1 MTAPVTNQS
10 YTQQV
15 NQAFD
20 MLKYATPQQMQIV
33 TQQVQQ
39 NPNSPEAIA
48 LAMASQYQQQARAP
62 QPQAPQGTILE
73 QKLAQ
78 IPQAPA
84 SSPVQGG
91 LPAVG
96 QNQVNLQQAA
106 QQDPMRNA
114 GIGIAPE
121 NTEPQQEQTAA
132 TGGIVALAGGGQVR
146 QFDNGGYLSN
156 IGRGLSSLYGGSTD
170 LGKAILG
177 EDMGEAESLAEE
189 PVSNKGKTYDTPS
202 IQGIGAI
209 MPKKVPAK
217 NYIIDEPV
225 KEIIK
230 RSGDEVVHTPA
241 PTSSAAKEA
250 ASPTAKESIASIREL
265 LGSEADLS
273 EEVSM
278 AKDMA
283 KEAGRDKG
291 INAMIQGIGGMLSAR
306 TPYTSQA
313 VGAGLLAGASGYA
326 QGATEERSAQKDLM
340 ALQAAHKKALVSG
353 DREAATMYLNN
364 MAKQQEAIALAKAKR
379 EDRADEQRTKYGVA
393 GIEGEYGLK
402 KQEISNNAA
411 LVLENLKA
419 SNSQDFKILEDE
431 LAATGNIAYDTR
443 QKVLTS
449 VMSGLTANG
458 DSPNAATVEAALDQA
473 IQYMKAGQQE
483 ANIPK
488 TNYGAPISGSSLKII
503 PPPTQ

>member
-1 MTAPVTNQS
+1 MASSMTTSNYP
-10 YTQQV
+10 QQV
-15 NQAFD
+15 NQAYG
-20 MLKYATPQQMQIV
+20 MLKNATQQQLQIV
-33 TQQVQQ
+33 AQQVAQ

-48 LAMASQYQQQARAP
+48 LPMAIQYQQQMRAP

-84 SSPVQGG
+84 PSPVQGG

-146 QFDNGGYLSN
+146 QFYNGGDTSTKGLGSLDRFAKSDDTD
-156 IGRGLSSLYGGSTD
+156 IGYEGPY
-170 LGKAILG
+170 
-177 EDMGEAESLAEE
+177 EESYEE
-189 PVSNKGKTYDTPS
+189 PVKTKIARLDP
-202 IQGIGAI
+202 
-209 MPKKVPAK
+209 VENPA
-217 NYIIDEPV
+217 NPN
-225 KEIIK
+225 
-230 RSGDEVVHTPA
+230 
-241 PTSSAAKEA
+241 SSAAKEA
-250 ASPTAKESIASIREL
+250 ASPTAKESIAMYRDL

-283 KEAGRDKG
+283 KEAGRDKN
-291 INAMIQGIGGMLSAR
+291 INAMIQGIGGMLSAK

-364 MAKQQEAIALAKAKR
+364 MAKQQEAAALAKAKR

-402 KQEISNNAA
+402 KQELSNNAA
-411 LVLENLKA
+411 YKLEAFKADNAQDLERIKQDIDVAGGLKPQHKKDLMNA
-419 SNSQDFKILEDE
+419 LINSEMYDNPEDMK
-431 LAATGNIAYDTR
+431 IAYDSLLQSIVGTP
-443 QKVLTS
+443 T
-449 VMSGLTANG
+449 T
-458 DSPNAATVEAALDQA
+458 T
-473 IQYMKAGQQE
+473 
-483 ANIPK
+483 PK
-488 TNYGAPISGSSLKII
+488 TSYGAPISGSSLKYS

>member
-20 MLKYATPQQMQIV
+20 MLKYATPQQMQLV

-78 IPQAPA
+78 FKQASPQ
-84 SSPVQGG
+84 G
-91 LPAVG
+91 LPQVG
-96 QNQVNLQQAA
+96 QNQMNLQQAA

-114 GIGIAPE
+114 GIGAAPE
-121 NTEPQQEQTAA
+121 NTEPQPEAQEPQQEQTAA
-132 TGGIVALAGGGQVR
+132 TGGIVALAGGGQVEH
-146 QFDNGGYLSN
+146 FANGGGLGSIHPTYSMSTPEDMSAANQGLGYL
-156 IGRGLSSLYGGSTD
+156 GGFAKSDEYD
-170 LGKAILG
+170 LGS
-177 EDMGEAESLAEE
+177 EDYDVE
-189 PVSNKGKTYDTPS
+189 PIKTKIARLD
-202 IQGIGAI
+202 
-209 MPKKVPAK
+209 
-217 NYIIDEPV
+217 PV
-225 KEIIK
+225 E
-230 RSGDEVVHTPA
+230 TPA
-241 PTSSAAKEA
+241 NPNSSAAKEA
-250 ASPTAKESIASIREL
+250 ASPTAKESIAMYREL

-419 SNSQDFKILEDE
+419 SNSQDLKILEDE

-458 DSPNAATVEAALDQA
+458 DSPDAATVEAALDQA
-473 IQYMKAGQQE
+473 IQYMKAGQQG

-488 TNYGAPISGSSLKII
+488 TNYGAPISKIGTRLT

>member
-1 MTAPVTNQS
+1 MAAPVTNQN

-78 IPQAPA
+78 FQQTAGPA
-84 SSPVQGG
+84 QGG

-96 QNQVNLQQAA
+96 QNQMNLQQAA

-121 NTEPQQEQTAA
+121 NTEAPPEPQEQTAA
-132 TGGIVALAGGGQVR
+132 TGGIVALAEGGQIR
-146 QFDNGGYLSN
+146 QFDTGGATSTQGLGSLDRFAKPDDTD
-156 IGRGLSSLYGGSTD
+156 IGYEGPY
-170 LGKAILG
+170 
-177 EDMGEAESLAEE
+177 EE
-189 PVSNKGKTYDTPS
+189 PVKTKIARLD
-202 IQGIGAI
+202 
-209 MPKKVPAK
+209 PA
-217 NYIIDEPV
+217 E
-225 KEIIK
+225 
-230 RSGDEVVHTPA
+230 TPA
-241 PTSSAAKEA
+241 NPNSSAAKDA
-250 ASPTAKESIASIREL
+250 ASPTAKEAIAQYREL

-283 KEAGRDKG
+283 KEAGRDKNM
-291 INAMIQGIGGMLSAR
+291 NAMIQGIGGMLSAK

-353 DREAATMYLNN
+353 DREAATMYLNS
-364 MAKQQEAIALAKAKR
+364 MAKQQEAAAAAKAKQQEIFAQR
-379 EDRADEQRTKYGVA
+379 ETELMKGEQS
-393 GIEGEYGLK
+393 GEYGLS
-402 KQEISNNAA
+402 KQRLSDDAA

-419 SNSQDFKILEDE
+419 SNNVDLEVAKRE
-431 LAATGNIAYDTR
+431 IESTGVPSDKTMQALY
-443 QKVLTS
+443 TS
-449 VMSGLTANG
+449 AMSGLTASG
-458 DSPNAATVEAALDQA
+458 RSPSPERIKAAVDQA
-473 IQYMKAGQQE
+473 IELVIIRGKKTPT
-483 ANIPK
+483 PK
-488 TNYGAPISGSSLKII
+488 PVGAPISGSSLKYS